1 MPGVWVPSCPGGEYA
16 TVRISKIILDDFKSV
31 RHGEIVLN
39 CGKQFVKAGTEP
51 DILGLYG
58 QNGSG
63 KSTVIEALSILQSL
77 LSGDSVPDE
86 YADCIAVDAEFAH
99 MYFEFDFQYPDER
112 KLRVSY
118 AASISKEPKPR
129 ENSRT
134 VGEFSD
140 PDFGYRIR
148 VFDEMVKIEGLVDGE
163 ERQFRSCIDTLS
175 SSAKPFGP
183 ASRHSDFYEVNTA
196 NKKALSTNLILAAE
210 RSKSFIF
217 MDETMDIFYQEGKNA
232 SQVFLV
238 LAELNLFAKRYFFV
252 IDASFSASYSDDFYL
267 PFFTRRGVI
276 PFSLRESLPV
286 PLSFIPEL
294 EKALESTNGVL
305 EELVPG
311 LSIDK
316 RQVGSVFTKDGHD
329 AVSLDFI
336 SCRDGLEF
344 PLRNESDGIR
354 KLISVINLF
363 IAAFNEKSVTVAIDE
378 FDAGIFEYL
387 LGEMLQIFED
397 SGRGQF
403 IFTSHNLRP
412 LEVLSKKYI
421 RFTTTNPDNRY
432 YSMKGVATNNNL
444 RDFYFREIVMG
455 EQDEEL
461 YSSGKRFKLVSS
473 LRRADF

>member
-1 MPGVWVPSCPGGEYA
+1 MPSVWVPESPNGEYA
-16 TVRISKIILDDFKSV
+16 TVRISRIVLDDFKSV

-39 CGKQFVKAGTEP
+39 CGKQFIEAGTEP

-63 KSTVIEALSILQSL
+63 KSAVIEALSILQSL
-77 LSGDSVPDE
+77 LSGDSVSDE
-86 YADCIAVDAEFAH
+86 YTDCIAANAESAR
-99 MYFEFDFQYPDER
+99 MYFEFDFQYPDGR
-112 KLRVSY
+112 RLRVSY
-118 AASISKEPKPR
+118 AASISKEAKPK

-134 VGEFSD
+134 VNDFDD
-140 PDFGYRIR
+140 PDYGYRVQ
-148 VFDEMVKIEGLVDGE
+148 VFDEMVKTEGLVDGE
-163 ERQFRSCIDTLS
+163 NRQFRSCIDTLA

-183 ASRHSDFYEVNTA
+183 GSRHSDFFEVNAA
-196 NKKALSTNLILAAE
+196 NKEALSTNRILATE

-217 MDETMDIFYQEGKNA
+217 MDETMAIFYQEGKNT
-232 SQVFLV
+232 SEFFLV
-238 LAELNLFAKRYFFV
+238 LAELNLFAKRFFFV
-252 IDASFSASYSDDFYL
+252 IDSSFSASYSDDFYL

-316 RQVGSVFTKDGHD
+316 RQVGSVFTKDGRD

-344 PLRNESDGIR
+344 PLRNESDGIK

-363 IAAFNEKSVTVAIDE
+363 IAAFNDKSTTVAIDE

-397 SGRGQF
+397 SGQGQF

-412 LEVLSKKYI
+412 LEVLNKRFI

-444 RDFYFREIVMG
+444 RDFYFREIVMS

-461 YSSGKRFKLVSS
+461 YYSGKRFKLVSS
-473 LRRADF
+473 LRRAEF